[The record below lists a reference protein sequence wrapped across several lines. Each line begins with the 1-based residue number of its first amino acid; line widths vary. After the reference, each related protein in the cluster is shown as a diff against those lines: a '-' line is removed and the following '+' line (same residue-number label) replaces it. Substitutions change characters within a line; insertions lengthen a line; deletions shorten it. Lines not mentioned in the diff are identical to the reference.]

1 MHSSYALASSEFSVE
16 RDGASSPLADLWPG
30 YRPDDRLGIVL
41 ANPMDACGCSNLICG
56 TNTLFYDDLRAARG
70 VGNFF
75 RYADTFLFGVG
86 CEPGD
91 FNQLDVWPLHKFVT
105 VLQPTAEA
113 LIEMLNDR
121 RITLLAIPDTGARC
135 RGEVVLSTWNT
146 YLDTVRCVVTYS
158 PRTGKAR
165 DSDVTLVGNRV
176 VESYVEQAIFTTP
189 GIGAGEQAR
198 LRRLRRNLDRE
209 PMQCAESYRSLPN
222 AAAARALLGVTQV
235 LPPGHQELTR
245 RSQPT
250 TIVPVEQPLP
260 PFDSGAAPFDLTV
273 TAPEPPAPSSD
284 ALLHTAFDAI
294 QRRQGGTFAEWEDWE
309 WISDFGDPIAEH
321 HAVREAVGIWDE
333 SPLQKWLFKGPDAL
347 AAADYC
353 FANNM
358 ASLEVGQCRY
368 GPFVD
373 EWGKM
378 IGDGVVFNA
387 GEHMDGL
394 LVVTALPSDGD
405 HFRRV
410 TAGKFDVEI
419 VEDTLR
425 APHVQVQGPRSR
437 ELIASMTDADVAGLR
452 YFRFIPEPITI
463 GGVPNCILARTGY
476 SGEIGY
482 EIYVEPQYAERL
494 WQALLDQGAS
504 LGVKPY
510 GLAAVESLRIES
522 GLIFIGFDYF
532 PGATSPFHM
541 NLDRTINLETGDFV
555 GKAALQA
562 ELDAGVT
569 HRMTTLVIAGEE
581 SPDYGAEV
589 FRHGRMVGRV
599 TSPSA
604 GRSPTVDR
612 LIAMACIEA
621 DLVEAG
627 TRVDVVLPDGR
638 TVAAATDQY
647 PIYDPEKKRPRS

>member
-146 YLDTVRCVVTYS
+146 YLETVRCVVTYS

-165 DSDVTLVGNRV
+165 DADVTLVGNRV

-189 GIGAGEQAR
+189 GLGAGEQAR

-209 PMQCAESYRSLPN
+209 SMQCAESYRSLPN

-260 PFDSGAAPFDLTV
+260 PFDSVSAPFDVTV

-294 QRRQGGTFAEWEDWE
+294 QRRQGGNVRGVGGLGVDLRLRR
-309 WISDFGDPIAEH
+309 SD
-321 HAVREAVGIWDE
+321 R
-333 SPLQKWLFKGPDAL
+333 
-347 AAADYC
+347 
-353 FANNM
+353 
-358 ASLEVGQCRY
+358 
-368 GPFVD
+368 
-373 EWGKM
+373 
-378 IGDGVVFNA
+378 
-387 GEHMDGL
+387 
-394 LVVTALPSDGD
+394 
-405 HFRRV
+405 
-410 TAGKFDVEI
+410 
-419 VEDTLR
+419 R
-425 APHVQVQGPRSR
+425 APRGAR
-437 ELIASMTDADVAGLR
+437 
-452 YFRFIPEPITI
+452 
-463 GGVPNCILARTGY
+463 GGRH
-476 SGEIGY
+476 
-482 EIYVEPQYAERL
+482 
-494 WQALLDQGAS
+494 
-504 LGVKPY
+504 LG
-510 GLAAVESLRIES
+510 R
-522 GLIFIGFDYF
+522 
-532 PGATSPFHM
+532 
-541 NLDRTINLETGDFV
+541 
-555 GKAALQA
+555 
-562 ELDAGVT
+562 
-569 HRMTTLVIAGEE
+569 
-581 SPDYGAEV
+581 
-589 FRHGRMVGRV
+589 
-599 TSPSA
+599 
-604 GRSPTVDR
+604 
-612 LIAMACIEA
+612 
-621 DLVEAG
+621 
-627 TRVDVVLPDGR
+627 
-638 TVAAATDQY
+638 VAAAEVAVQGA
-647 PIYDPEKKRPRS
+647 